1 MTRLLRA
8 MLALLFGLALLAPA
22 ATAAQAA
29 PYCGI
34 TWGSQPKHAGTT
46 AGQEYL
52 TGIRA
57 GRHAC
62 FDRLVLDVRGG
73 RISGFDVRYAPV
85 ATVGQG
91 RPIPL
96 RGAGDLRVI
105 ADVHA
110 STPGG
115 RVTYAPAHPNEAV
128 TVTGF
133 RTFRQ
138 VAWGGSFEG
147 VSVVG
152 LGVRARL
159 PFRAFVTNG
168 PGDTS
173 RLVVDVAHRW

>member
-1 MTRLLRA
+1 MKRLLRVL
-8 MLALLFGLALLAPA
+8 LALLFGLALVAPA

-29 PYCGI
+29 PFCGI
-34 TWGSQPKHAGTT
+34 TWGSLPKHAGTV

-73 RISGFDVRYAPV
+73 RVSGYDVRYAPV

-96 RGAGDLRVI
+96 RGAGDLRIV

-115 RVTYAPAHPNEAV
+115 QVTYDPANDNEAV
-128 TVTGF
+128 NVSGF

-159 PFRAFVTNG
+159 PFRAFVVTG
-168 PGDTS
+168 PGTTS